1 MEKIFVLASNNE
13 HKAVELREKLQRF
26 GIKLLTQKE
35 AGIEIEPNEDGETFR
50 DNAIIKAET
59 IYNICHKPT
68 IADDSGL
75 EIDAIGGQPGVHSH
89 RFAGPDATDDDRINR
104 VLEMLKNV
112 PENERTARFKTA
124 ICYIDEY
131 GKKHFFDGV
140 CEGSIGYEKRG
151 TNGFG
156 FDPVFIYEGR
166 TFAERTREEKNEV
179 SHRGRAI
186 AQFIKYIEETNKEE
200 IR

>member
-89 RFAGPDATDDDRINR
+89 RFAGPNATDDDRINK

-112 PENERTARFKTA
+112 PESERTARFKTA
-124 ICYIDEY
+124 ICYIDEHDE
-131 GKKHFFDGV
+131 KHFFDGV
-140 CEGSIGYEKRG
+140 CEGSIGYAKRG